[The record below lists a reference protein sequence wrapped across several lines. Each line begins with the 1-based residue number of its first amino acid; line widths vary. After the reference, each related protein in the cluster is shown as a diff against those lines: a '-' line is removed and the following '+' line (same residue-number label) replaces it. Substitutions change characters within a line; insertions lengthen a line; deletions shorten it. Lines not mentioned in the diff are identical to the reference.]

1 MIVRQIVIIA
11 SRALLIG
18 PALRASHVLLLC
30 NDSKGTSVTT
40 SVSCSKC
47 PFSKLAPLEAILFDI
62 DGTLCDSDP
71 IHYYAFR
78 EMLQEVW
85 LLDEYYFGG
94 NRRAFCSDNKSNLVQ
109 IGFNNGVPI
118 TEEFFVEKISG
129 KFNEDIGR
137 ALFPD
142 GDHERA
148 AKFMDDKEAMFRR

>member
-1 MIVRQIVIIA
+1 MTNTRLLSRPLHFHGRVLSTREKRHSRIA
-11 SRALLIG
+11 SPR
-18 PALRASHVLLLC
+18 PKKSVASSTSAAKDMSITS
-30 NDSKGTSVTT
+30 NSDSTDG
-40 SVSCSKC
+40 KC

-78 EMLQEVW
+78 EMLQE
-85 LLDEYYFGG
+85 
-94 NRRAFCSDNKSNLVQ
+94 